1 MKDIKVQEIDCMVDT
16 FVVNINNSSTKI
28 TSFKEKAEAAVEA
41 AQIAKNKKITF
52 FSGKKEAIE
61 SLQSAL
67 IKQTDALVEITDT
80 ERQMFENIES
90 LSKSTEALFLLGVSN
105 TAITRTVIARLR
117 DKLHNSSKE
126 ELNAEARKEIVSII
140 KQLKAQDDL
149 HNKVSHFSE
158 NLKII
163 EQKRENLEVQF
174 LELKDEII
182 RHNEKLTS
190 ESCLY
195 VRESEKIRLNIKRI
209 SVVLVIIVFFVVV
222 NLCLTLFHSV

>member
-16 FVVNINNSSTKI
+16 FVVNINSSSTKI
-28 TSFKEKAEAAVEA
+28 KSFKEKAEAAVEA
-41 AQIAKNKKITF
+41 AQIAENKKITF
-52 FSGKKEAIE
+52 FSGRREAIE

-90 LSKSTEALFLLGVSN
+90 LSKSTKALFLLGVSN
-105 TAITRTVIARLR
+105 TAMTRTVIARLR
-117 DKLHNSSKE
+117 DKLYNNSSKE

-140 KQLKAQDDL
+140 KQLKAQDVL
-149 HNKVSHFSE
+149 HNKVSHFSKK
-158 NLKII
+158 LKII

-190 ESCLY
+190 ESCLH
-195 VRESEKIRLNIKRI
+195 VKENKKLRLKVKRI
-209 SVVLVIIVFFVVV
+209 SVVLVIIVVLVVV
-222 NLCLTLFHSV
+222 NLCLTLYY